1 MCNQR
6 SKFACLILFSDFHA
20 VRLLIPSTIFLCSYP
35 AERSF
40 PITQSY
46 VDIIMR
52 GCLSISRDFAKIF
65 LETTHG
71 WWHDG
76 DHDKEVVDQTVLND
90 RGDEKHDIDRHHTWV
105 NDRHNPMYVRADSEY
120 SLQNGSEIDELIKE
134 HHPHALKRRVM
145 SM

>member
-1 MCNQR
+1 MYDMCANV
-6 SKFACLILFSDFHA
+6 SL
-20 VRLLIPSTIFLCSYP
+20 P

-52 GCLSISRDFAKIF
+52 GCLSISHDFARRF

-76 DHDKEVVDQTVLND
+76 STEYKDESISAEPASVQTKERKDANSKEVVSEKDQQSS
-90 RGDEKHDIDRHHTWV
+90 IDSHHTWV
-105 NDRHNPMYVRADSEY
+105 NDRHDPMYVRADSEY
-120 SLQNGSEIDELIKE
+120 SLKKGDEIDQLIGE
-134 HHPHALKRRVM
+134 HHKDALKRRVM

>member
-1 MCNQR
+1 MMICAN
-6 SKFACLILFSDFHA
+6 FHS
-20 VRLLIPSTIFLCSYP
+20 LP

-52 GCLSISRDFAKIF
+52 GCLSISHDFARRF

-76 DHDKEVVDQTVLND
+76 SMEHKDESISSEPTSMQTKERKDAKSKEIVSEKD
-90 RGDEKHDIDRHHTWV
+90 RQSSIDSHHTWV
-105 NDRHNPMYVRADSEY
+105 NDRHDPMYVRADSEY
-120 SLQNGSEIDELIKE
+120 SLKKGDEIDQLIGE
-134 HHPHALKRRVM
+134 HHKDALKRRVM